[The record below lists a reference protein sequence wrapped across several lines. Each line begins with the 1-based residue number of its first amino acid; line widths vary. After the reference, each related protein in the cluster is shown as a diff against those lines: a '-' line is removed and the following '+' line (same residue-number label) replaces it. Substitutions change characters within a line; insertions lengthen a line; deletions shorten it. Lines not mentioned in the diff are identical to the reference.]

1 MTTAGVYAPVSAVLQ
16 KHVGEP
22 EHSFDQKPVGLGEN
36 LKMFGQFLTP
46 VAFPAELRISA
57 IVQKKLITEIAE
69 LRALVQLIQSAE
81 LVENGIE
88 PIQ

>member
-1 MTTAGVYAPVSAVLQ
+1 VLQ
-16 KHVGEP
+16 KHIGES
-22 EHSFDQKPVGLGEN
+22 EHSFDQKPVGLGGN
-36 LKMFGQFLTP
+36 LKMLRQFLTP
-46 VAFPAELRISA
+46 VAFPAELRVPA
-57 IVQKKLITEIAE
+57 IVQKKLITEVAE